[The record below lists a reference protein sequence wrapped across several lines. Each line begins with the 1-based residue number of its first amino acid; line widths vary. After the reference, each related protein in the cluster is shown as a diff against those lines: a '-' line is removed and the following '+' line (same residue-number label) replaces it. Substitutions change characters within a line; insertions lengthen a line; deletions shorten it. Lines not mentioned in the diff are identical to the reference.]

1 VETERRLLRYLTP
14 RGGWFG
20 LALATAFLASV
31 FDGLIVVLLIPLL
44 KYLFGTAGALT
55 AQAPSRLEDLID
67 WVLHPLIAGA
77 TPGQAAARVLSLLV
91 VGLLLKNAL
100 GYLTKQI
107 QVAIQE
113 GLVRDLRVALF
124 DHLLHL
130 DLDYFQRTRAGQ
142 LISSVIVDVDQVKH
156 VVTAALA
163 SFFQNAVVIVVTLLI
178 LSQISWRLTLLVLAT
193 APLLVIGMRHLLRQ
207 LRRHSRARAD
217 ERGGI
222 TATIAERVGAIKL
235 IRAYGEEAGELE
247 RFRSQSQQYRK
258 KVIRTQRFSS
268 LMSPVSEMFGGLLII
283 LIIFVGMQPGIVG
296 GVPLSPEAVVV
307 FLVAALRVMS
317 PIKKIA
323 QFPAAMAVA
332 LASAERVFEV
342 LDRPEIDRDR
352 PGKMPAQ
359 FAQEIRYDAVAFRYA
374 GGPKVLDQVS
384 FTIPKG
390 RVVAIVGPSG
400 AGKTTLVDLLPRFH
414 DPTDGRILLDGVP
427 LTELTRSSLRALMGV
442 VGQETILLNDTVHAN
457 IAFGAPGATRERV
470 VRAAGAANA
479 EEFIDDLPDGY
490 DTMLGERGTRL
501 SGGQR
506 QRIAIARALLR
517 DPPILILDEATS
529 ALDPASEHLVQEAID
544 RLMQDRT
551 VLVIAHRLSTVRHA
565 DEIIVL
571 DNGMVVE
578 RGDHDALYRGG
589 GLYRRL
595 YDLQFRDEPLTALEP
610 SAPLP

>member
-1 VETERRLLRYLTP
+1 MRTELRLLRYLTP
-14 RGGWFG
+14 RSGWFS
-20 LALATAFLASV
+20 LALATAFLASLL
-31 FDGLIVVLLIPLL
+31 DGLIVVLLIPLL

-55 AQAPSRLEDLID
+55 AQAPSKLEDAVEWL
-67 WVLHPLIAGA
+67 LRPLIGGA

-91 VGLLLKNAL
+91 VGLLLKNVL

-142 LISSVIVDVDQVKH
+142 LISSLIVDVDQVKH
-156 VVTAALA
+156 AVTAALGKL
-163 SFFQNAVVIVVTLLI
+163 FQNAVVIAVTLVI

-193 APLLVIGMRHLLRQ
+193 APLLVVGMRQLVRRLRH
-207 LRRHSRARAD
+207 HSRGRAD
-217 ERGGI
+217 ERGTI
-222 TATIAERVGAIKL
+222 TATVAERIGAIKL

-247 RFRSQSQQYRK
+247 HFRRQSQQYRK
-258 KVIRTQRFSS
+258 KVIRTERFAS

-283 LIIFVGMQPGIVG
+283 LIIFVGMRPGIVG
-296 GVPLSPEAVVV
+296 GVPLGPEAVVV
-307 FLVAALRVMS
+307 FLIVALRVMS

-323 QFPAAMAVA
+323 EFPAAMAVA

-342 LDRPEIDRDR
+342 LDRPEVDRDR
-352 PGKMPAQ
+352 PDEVPAQ
-359 FAQEIRYDAVAFRYA
+359 FAREIRYDGVTFRYT
-374 GGPKVLDQVS
+374 GGPTVLDRVS
-384 FTIPKG
+384 FVIPKG

-414 DPTDGRILLDGVP
+414 DPSEGSILLDGVP
-427 LTELTRSSLRALMGV
+427 LTQLTRSSLRALLGV

-457 IAFGAPGATRERV
+457 IAFGAPGAARERV
-470 VRAAGAANA
+470 VRAAIAANA

-529 ALDPASEHLVQEAID
+529 ALDPASERLVQEAID
-544 RLMQDRT
+544 HLMKDRT

-571 DNGMVVE
+571 DNGTIVE
-578 RGDHDALYRGG
+578 QGDHDALYRGG
-589 GLYRRL
+589 RLYRRL
-595 YDLQFRDEPLTALEP
+595 YDLQFRDEPVTVLEP

>member
-1 VETERRLLRYLTP
+1 VRTDLRLLRYLTP
-14 RGGWFG
+14 RSGWFS
-20 LALATAFLASV
+20 LALATAFLASLL
-31 FDGLIVVLLIPLL
+31 DGLIVVLLIPLL

-55 AQAPSRLEDLID
+55 AQAPSRLEDAVEWL
-67 WVLHPLIAGA
+67 LRPLIGGA

-91 VGLLLKNAL
+91 VGLLLKNVL

-142 LISSVIVDVDQVKH
+142 LISSMIVDVDQVKH
-156 VVTAALA
+156 AVTAALGKL
-163 SFFQNAVVIVVTLLI
+163 FQNAVVIAVTLVI

-193 APLLVIGMRHLLRQ
+193 APLLVIGMRQLLRR
-207 LRRHSRARAD
+207 LRHHSRGRAD
-217 ERGGI
+217 ERGTI
-222 TATIAERVGAIKL
+222 TATVAERIGAIRL

-247 RFRSQSQQYRK
+247 HFRRQSQQYRK
-258 KVIRTQRFSS
+258 KVIRTQRFAS
-268 LMSPVSEMFGGLLII
+268 LMSPASEMFGGLLII
-283 LIIFVGMQPGIVG
+283 LIIFVGMRPGIVG
-296 GVPLSPEAVVV
+296 GVPLGPEAVVV
-307 FLVAALRVMS
+307 FLIVALRVMS

-323 QFPAAMAVA
+323 EFPAAMAVA

-342 LDRPEIDRDR
+342 LDRPEI
-352 PGKMPAQ
+352 
-359 FAQEIRYDAVAFRYA
+359 RYDGVTFRYT
-374 GGPKVLDQVS
+374 GGPKVLDRVS
-384 FTIPKG
+384 FVIPKG

-414 DPTDGRILLDGVP
+414 DPSEGSILLDGVS
-427 LTELTRSSLRALMGV
+427 LTQLTRSSLRALMGV

-457 IAFGAPGATRERV
+457 IAFGAPGAARERV
-470 VRAAGAANA
+470 VRAAIAANA

-529 ALDPASEHLVQEAID
+529 ALDPASERLVQEAID
-544 RLMQDRT
+544 HLMKDRT

-571 DNGMVVE
+571 DNGTIVE
-578 RGDHDALYRGG
+578 RGDHGALYRGG

-595 YDLQFRDEPLTALEP
+595 YDLQFRDEPVTVLEP